1 MTKKSSHYEEGIVNG
16 RMGWGWGEEGW
27 GEEEECGRG
36 GYEDGQSCTRLL
48 VVGTHTQTMLPLDK
62 VV

>member
-1 MTKKSSHYEEGIVNG
+1 MG
-16 RMGWGWGEEGW
+16 GWGGG
-27 GEEEECGRG
+27 GGDGEECGRG

-48 VVGTHTQTMLPLDK
+48 VVGTHTQTVLPLDK